1 LKAKARCERWEEEL
15 FLVRHEM
22 GWTVT
27 WFKHQQEQWYHRWSQ
42 AIKPGHQAYAYR
54 QVQVW
59 KRFAEDA
66 EEKFKNDMLVVT

>member
-1 LKAKARCERWEEEL
+1 M
-15 FLVRHEM
+15 RHEM

-27 WFKHQQEQWYHRWSQ
+27 WFKHQQEQWYRRWSQ